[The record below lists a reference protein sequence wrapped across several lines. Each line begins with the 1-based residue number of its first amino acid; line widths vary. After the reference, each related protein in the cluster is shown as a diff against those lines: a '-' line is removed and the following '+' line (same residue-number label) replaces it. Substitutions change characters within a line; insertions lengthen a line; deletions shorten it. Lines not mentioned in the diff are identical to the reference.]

1 MSSALHLSAGLVY
14 MGSAQQISTGER
26 RIKDTQDQH
35 WEDIQQNRNK
45 LRASSSRRLFFFLAL
60 GSHLLRVRWYHKHHC
75 IHFVSIS
82 RLGDHI
88 TSGRRSGILVRRPW
102 STSGFHLCSLGCKRP
117 GRAALRLE
125 CERCYGGLERWCWQ
139 TARRGGV
146 AACLGG
152 GPKSLTALRAS
163 FDLMSCEQRCCPQ
176 CMVFVWLFSN

>member
-1 MSSALHLSAGLVY
+1 MSRERRGGGPQNALCNAGMSSALHLSAGLVY

-88 TSGRRSGILVRRPW
+88 TSGRRSGILVRRPCDLRAVFTCAAW
-102 STSGFHLCSLGCKRP
+102 AARDQVVRHCGSSVSGV
-117 GRAALRLE
+117 
-125 CERCYGGLERWCWQ
+125 
-139 TARRGGV
+139 TAVLKDGVGKLLGV
-146 AACLGG
+146 A
-152 GPKSLTALRAS
+152 
-163 FDLMSCEQRCCPQ
+163 E
-176 CMVFVWLFSN
+176 